1 MKKIFKLL
9 AALALVVSAGC
20 TKELPNDTVA
30 PEENPE
36 NTPENTPEVQ
46 KTVVT
51 ISLDKTRTSLG
62 DLEADGSR
70 KVYWSEGDQIAING
84 AVSDN
89 ICIAEGNTRATFEF
103 KNATLFEP
111 YNVLYP
117 ASYYDDELTVKLPA
131 VQSTPTGD
139 CVPMAGCSDDINNIH
154 LHHLVAAL
162 RLQVTLPEQ
171 SNHTEC
177 VLDRVEFH
185 GNSNEQVSGIFTI
198 DYNKVELTPVSDGA
212 DADKVVTTLVG
223 KSLSTEAI
231 DVFVFIPAQKY
242 ETGFSVRLIDTKG
255 HYMDISSS
263 KEYTLAKGEIKPM
276 PAFNFIPTGT
286 LAGVEI
292 QNAAQLV
299 QFAEEYN
306 KGNYSDLG
314 CIDVK
319 LTNHIEFDD
328 DTNADWAEIASIGT
342 SVYPFN
348 GSFDG
353 GNYSIKGLKASAPL
367 FYRTTSEASIQNLTI
382 DASCT
387 FNTDLS
393 IVGQYVGALVGYQDG
408 LLQNCYNN
416 ADIVISGERHGD
428 ANIGGLVG
436 RFNSGEVRDCYMNGD
451 VTADETVALTS
462 VSGTDKYNIS
472 LGGLVGA
479 VQGSAKVVA
488 SNFAGNLTISGGC
501 TNEAYVGGIAGL
513 AGGKI
518 ESCTT
523 SENSVILAETTSDF
537 TGTLPT
543 FYMGGILGVTRAGA
557 SVDGCTNNSFVHF
570 KYPRLSA
577 TGRYAYVGGVLGGPT
592 TKTSASVINCSNKGE
607 VKSSSDYQYMYL
619 GGVAGYAIS
628 GTTIDNCKN
637 ESNGNVTTADSGSA
651 NKGSIYLYMGGVIG
665 RCASSS
671 VSNISN
677 AAKVEMGCVQSHNS
691 TSVNVGGCIGF
702 LEASLEG
709 VSNGDKKSITNSGK
723 VTATDAEA
731 TRTYLALGGVVGT
744 SFGKDAIL
752 SNWYNEGEVIDA
764 VTVVH
769 TGAFSGGIV
778 GYVRN
783 SATVEN
789 VVNKGKVHFANA
801 EVLTHTN
808 VALGGIAGGVSC
820 LSGNNFTVSIKNS
833 ANYGEVSRVATTT
846 NVPGSGMICGGIVGI
861 LKGANSKV
869 ENCENHGVVN
879 NNGLNTTKFDS
890 DFDPAMGKTEQT
902 ECKNGQTAGGIV
914 GIALGA
920 AGTEDLEPVYVT
932 IAGCTNYANCN
943 TARGYLGG
951 VAGYI
956 RNAVVSNSHNEN
968 NTLGGSRDWARVG
981 GIVGCIS
988 DASTITL
995 CSVKNTT
1002 VTSVQNGNIG
1012 GIAGGFAQNMSATID
1027 ASTVDA
1033 TITNPS
1039 GGRAGSI
1046 VGLGYGGLTMRN
1058 CKVKGTVG
1066 TTAITSDNLLL
1077 DGNKSAAVNDG
1088 CSLLE

>member
-1 MKKIFKLL
+1 MKKIFKSL
-9 AALALVVSAGC
+9 AALALVMSAGC
-20 TKELPNDTVA
+20 VKELSNDTTIA
-30 PEENPE
+30 PEGNQAGQ
-36 NTPENTPEVQ
+36 T
-46 KTVVT
+46 TVVT
-51 ISLDKTRTSLG
+51 VGLEKANTKTYLG
-62 DLEADGSR
+62 DLVDGVR
-70 KVYWSEGDQIAING
+70 NVYWSEGDQITMNG
-84 AVSDN
+84 TPSSKID
-89 ICIAEGNTRATFEF
+89 IAEGNMYATFTF
-103 KNATLFEP
+103 DGLLNGP
-111 YNVLYP
+111 YKVLYP
-117 ASYYDDELTVKLPA
+117 AADYVDEQTVKLPA
-131 VQSTPTGD
+131 IQEAATGTFATGSA
-139 CVPMAGCSDDINNIH
+139 PMAGISSNISNIH
-154 LHHLVAAL
+154 LHHLAAVI
-162 RLQVTLPEQ
+162 RLQVTLPAE
-171 SNHTEC
+171 SDHAEC
-177 VLDRVEFH
+177 ILNRVELR
-185 GNSNEQVSGIFTI
+185 GNSEEQMSGNFAINYETAT
-198 DYNKVELTPVSDGA
+198 LTSA
-212 DADKVVTTLVG
+212 SNAEADKVVTTMIN
-223 KSLSTEAI
+223 KELSAKAT
-231 DVFVFIPAQKY
+231 DVFVVVPAQEY
-242 ETGFSVRLIDTKG
+242 AEGFSVRLIDSNG
-255 HYMDISSS
+255 HFMDIKS
-263 KEYTLAKGEIKPM
+263 KASTLAKGEIKAM

-286 LAGVEI
+286 LVGVEI
-292 QNAAQLV
+292 RNAAELV
-299 QFAEEYN
+299 KFAEDYY
-306 KGNYSDLG
+306 KGNYKEVSELN
-314 CIDVK
+314 VK

-328 DTNADWAEIASIGT
+328 DTNDDWAGIASIGT

-387 FNTDLS
+387 FNMDLS

-416 ADIVISGERHGD
+416 ADIVISGERNGD

-479 VQGSAKVVA
+479 VQGSARVVA

-537 TGTLPT
+537 AGTLPT
-543 FYMGGILGVTRAGA
+543 FYVGGVLGVTRDGA
-557 SVDGCTNNSFVHF
+557 SVERCTNNSFVHF
-570 KYPRLSA
+570 KYPRLSSNK
-577 TGRYAYVGGVLGGPT
+577 YAYVGGVLGGPT
-592 TKTSASVINCSNKGE
+592 TNTSASVINCSNKGE

-619 GGVAGYAIS
+619 GGVVGYAIS
-628 GTTIDNCKN
+628 DTTIDNCKN
-637 ESNGNVTTADSGSA
+637 ESNGNVTTVDSGST
-651 NKGSIYLYMGGVIG
+651 NNGSIYLYMGGVIG

-677 AAKVEMGCVQSHNS
+677 AAKVEMGCVQSHKS

-702 LEASLEG
+702 LETSLEG

-723 VTATDAEA
+723 VTATDAGT

-744 SFGKDAIL
+744 SYGKDAIL
-752 SNWYNEGEVIDA
+752 NNLYNEGEVIDA

-801 EVLTHTN
+801 AVLTHTN

-820 LSGNNFTVSIKNS
+820 LSGNNFTVSIKTS

-861 LKGANSKV
+861 LKGANSTV

-879 NNGLNTTKFDS
+879 NNGLNTSKFDS
-890 DFDPAMGKTEQT
+890 DFDPATAG
-902 ECKNGQTAGGIV
+902 KNGQTAGGIV

-932 IAGCTNYANCN
+932 IAGCTNCANCN

-956 RNAVVSNSHNEN
+956 RNAVVSNSHNKN

-995 CSVKNTT
+995 CSVKNAT

-1012 GIAGGFAQNMSATID
+1012 GIAGGFAQNMSATIEE
-1027 ASTVDA
+1027 STVDA

-1077 DGNKSAAVNDG
+1077 DGNKSAAINDG